1 MKRLTMVLLTGLMS
15 ASGWSACSYDLDARR
30 STIAEF
36 YIGSQRFPIIEEQK
50 ASLNIWEYNIIK
62 EYRHFLASN
71 EKDVKRVRKG
81 IEIPQSGIIAY
92 EYKLK
97 VPSLLL
103 PGDDALF
110 TPYNIAHAFFNSGST
125 DIFVMYENNLP
136 NSDHPLGIY
145 IGNSPEP
152 TSGDSTYIP
161 VTSSSDGF
169 QKVGIY
175 INQDSKQIGV
185 IYNGVNKG
193 YISTITDKIKS
204 LSFITSMSYRVG
216 LFSPNVG
223 NEHSIELV
231 TDKNQFQ
238 FTYPVGTKDICGNS
252 I

>member
-1 MKRLTMVLLTGLMS
+1 MTRLTMVLLTGMIS
-15 ASGWSACSYDLDARR
+15 ASSWSACSYDLDARR

-36 YIGSQRFPIIEEQK
+36 YLGSQRFPIIEEQK
-50 ASLNIWEYNIIK
+50 ALFNVREYSLI

-145 IGNSPEP
+145 IGNSSGPS
-152 TSGDSTYIP
+152 SGDSTYIP

-193 YISTITDKIKS
+193 YISTIPDKIKS
-204 LSFITSMSYRVG
+204 LSFIPSMSYRVG

-231 TDKNQFQ
+231 TDKDQFQ
-238 FTYPVGTKDICGNS
+238 FTYPIETKDICGNT